1 MSGRGPRFYDV
12 LEKDADG
19 NVARGDVVLEGCKD
33 SYVLSTSRL
42 VAAIGLEDFVV
53 IETADA
59 VAVLPR
65 HDAQRIKAVVD
76 RLKRSGRIEVRDST
90 PPVARRAEE

>member
-1 MSGRGPRFYDV
+1 VVRAHDV

-33 SYVLSTSRL
+33 SYVLSTSCL

-65 HDAQRIKAVVD
+65 HDAQRS
-76 RLKRSGRIEVRDST
+76 RLCRSAEALRQNRGSRQRTAGRAPS
-90 PPVARRAEE
+90 RR

>member
-1 MSGRGPRFYDV
+1 V

-19 NVARGDVVLEGCKD
+19 NVARGDVVLEGCKG

-76 RLKRSGRIEVRDST
+76 RLKGAGRTEVRERAT
-90 PPVARRAEE
+90 PAARRAEK